1 MSATIQGRDEFN
13 EAEYS
18 AVHFDLNLVMQLL
31 KETLGQKRT
40 NQKFVILEGLCNSMK
55 LENSDDQLELRYM
68 DELFA
73 IEAIIGEV
81 AAVIGL

>member
-1 MSATIQGRDEFN
+1 
-13 EAEYS
+13 
-18 AVHFDLNLVMQLL
+18 
-31 KETLGQKRT
+31 
-40 NQKFVILEGLCNSMK
+40 MK